1 MIRELPNAQRMEQ
14 SLLGSLLVFPEV
26 ISLCRDADLSATE
39 FFVPAHQKIYDAIL
53 EVADEG
59 QAIDFERI
67 LQRLTENGDES
78 SSGGLEYLSQLMD
91 AAVSGAAAASYIE
104 TIQNKS
110 QLRRL
115 IETSDKIA
123 EQAGTSN
130 AQIDTILDRCWNV
143 WLWMLPAK
151 EEELILNLLVRLSL
165 KLKLNLKC

>member
-104 TIQNKS
+104 QF
-110 QLRRL
+110 
-115 IETSDKIA
+115 KINRNYA
-123 EQAGTSN
+123 
-130 AQIDTILDRCWNV
+130 V
-143 WLWMLPAK
+143 
-151 EEELILNLLVRLSL
+151 
-165 KLKLNLKC
+165 